1 VVPAAVTS
9 VGSLPLSGL
18 ALVAQ
23 PRRWRRLRHR
33 IWAGCRPDHVNHL
46 VGAANGTRA
55 GNAVFADW
63 PL

>member
-1 VVPAAVTS
+1 M
-9 VGSLPLSGL
+9 SGL

-23 PRRWRRLRHR
+23 PRRWRRLRYR
-33 IWAGCRPDHVNHL
+33 IWAGCRLDHVTHL